1 MKVYSI
7 LAGLSLL
14 VVEVTS
20 KHPNPKK
27 HAVAPVLT
35 PMTRQLPVTK
45 MARTFFSPP
54 AIRSPFTQLHPSLSG
69 PWKDDLWAPD
79 VQKVGDKYYLYYALV
94 FTSNFEVKEAPYEFA
109 YKGFYYLFFS
119 QGVCCNYDKKLPA
132 KGKEYRILV
141 CRSKSPTILLDS
153 ENRDC
158 RKDGGAVV
166 LESHDAVYGPGGQ
179 GVYNDP
185 THGLVLYYHYVDT
198 TVGYADGKKYSGWNK
213 LDFSSGWPTLL
224 PPDDK

>member
-69 PWKDDLWAPD
+69 PWNRDDLWAPD

-153 ENRDC
+153 
-158 RKDGGAVV
+158 
-166 LESHDAVYGPGGQ
+166 GQ